1 MQKENKI
8 IAVILC
14 GGFGTRLSEHTKNVP
29 KPMVKLGST
38 PILIE
43 IFRIYI
49 NNGITNFILSTG
61 YKEKVIKNYFKG
73 FKKDGKIFF
82 HKIDGIKISITIKFT
97 GLKTMTGGRIKALS
111 ELLRDYKFFLL
122 TYGDGLANV
131 NIKKVIKF
139 HKKNKK
145 LVTITA
151 VRPPARFGLLKINRN
166 KVTYFREKPQSSE
179 GWINGG
185 FFVMELDF
193 LKFISGKGSILEKLP
208 LENAQKRGQL
218 CAFKHYGFWKCM
230 DTKRDKDQLSK
241 MMKFKPWLN

>member
-97 GLKTMTGGRIKALS
+97 GLKTMI
-111 ELLRDYKFFLL
+111 
-122 TYGDGLANV
+122 
-131 NIKKVIKF
+131 
-139 HKKNKK
+139 
-145 LVTITA
+145 
-151 VRPPARFGLLKINRN
+151 
-166 KVTYFREKPQSSE
+166 
-179 GWINGG
+179 
-185 FFVMELDF
+185 
-193 LKFISGKGSILEKLP
+193 
-208 LENAQKRGQL
+208 
-218 CAFKHYGFWKCM
+218 
-230 DTKRDKDQLSK
+230 
-241 MMKFKPWLN
+241 